1 MTLAKV
7 HTFNVKLPTLSRL
20 LSGWPL
26 AKVHTNKVAQG
37 VDWRLRN
44 KNGTAEELRRGSM
57 KGSSRQTQSFNLDRS
72 RSKSS
77 FSNGLGEGTSEQVTR
92 VVG

>member
-1 MTLAKV
+1 M
-7 HTFNVKLPTLSRL
+7 
-20 LSGWPL
+20 
-26 AKVHTNKVAQG
+26 
-37 VDWRLRN
+37 